1 MGKEGGA
8 QSAERTM
15 QITAEVARLQL
26 DSHRLIPPAT
36 LERLRNEIVP
46 AFVDARTNYYASTTR
61 LQERRVEV
69 EKEVKGRIAKTPEVQ
84 RAEAA
89 KQAYDASP
97 IVQAANAEKTQA
109 MTMAAVAAWMDVS
122 VAKLMQSQAE
132 AQFESQVHHL
142 PETAE
147 LRNAI
152 NAAQALIDAEAA
164 HVNLELY
171 PFMREVEQAQSHLS
185 SARDNMMAVAGIHS
199 DLEVA

>member
-1 MGKEGGA
+1 VGKEGGA

-26 DSHRLIPPAT
+26 DAPRQIPPAT
-36 LERLRNEIVP
+36 LERLRSEIVP

-69 EKEVKGRIAKTPEVQ
+69 EKDVQGRIAKTPEVQ

-97 IVQAANAEKTQA
+97 SVQAANAEKTQA

-122 VAKLMQSQAE
+122 VAKMMQSQAE
-132 AQFESQVHHL
+132 AQFESQVHDL

-152 NAAQALIDAEAA
+152 GATRALIDAEAVQ
-164 HVNLELY
+164 VNLELY
-171 PFMREVEQAQSHLS
+171 PVMREVEEAQSRLS
-185 SARDNMMAVAGIHS
+185 SARDNMLLVAGIRS
-199 DLEVA
+199 GLEVA